1 MISQGREKMGEL
13 DQESYDKLAE
23 LIKAGDI
30 KLESLREMTYDDL
43 EVLCNQLLK
52 WKLFI
57 ANKEYVGEAI
67 EQYMTNSL
75 N

>member
-1 MISQGREKMGEL
+1 MGEL
-13 DQESYDKLAE
+13 DQESYDKLAA

-30 KLESLREMTYDDL
+30 KLESLRDMTYDDL

-52 WKLFI
+52 WKLFV

-67 EQYMTNSL
+67 EQYMTGSL

>member
-1 MISQGREKMGEL
+1 MGEL
-13 DQESYDKLAE
+13 DQESYDKLAA

-30 KLESLREMTYDDL
+30 KLDSLREMTYDDL
-43 EVLCNQLLK
+43 DNQLLK
-52 WKLFI
+52 WKLFV

-67 EQYMTNSL
+67 EQYMTSSL

>member
-1 MISQGREKMGEL
+1 MQIFLLSGRPDIVSLNHQLKISQ
-13 DQESYDKLAE
+13 
-23 LIKAGDI
+23 AGDI
-30 KLESLREMTYDDL
+30 KLDSLREMTYDDL

-52 WKLFI
+52 WKLFV

-67 EQYMTNSL
+67 EQYMTSSL

>member
-1 MISQGREKMGEL
+1 MGEL
-13 DQESYDKLAE
+13 DQESYDKLAA

-30 KLESLREMTYDDL
+30 KLDSLREMTYDDL

-52 WKLFI
+52 WKLFV

-67 EQYMTNSL
+67 EQYMTSSL